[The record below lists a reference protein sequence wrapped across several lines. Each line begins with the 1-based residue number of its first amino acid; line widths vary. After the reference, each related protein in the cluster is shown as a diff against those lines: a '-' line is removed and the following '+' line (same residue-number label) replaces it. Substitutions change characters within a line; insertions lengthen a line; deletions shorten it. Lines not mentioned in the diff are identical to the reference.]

1 MWIVLSIVGVIAVG
15 LSAGLL
21 IDAPSRR
28 EIRDLPIAAVDFK
41 RLRDGTYEG
50 YYDGGKSKMRAA
62 RVRVTVAD
70 GAVTGIEALEGAT
83 DSEGKP
89 QEISKGLTIDDL
101 FGRVV
106 QAQTLQ
112 VDTITGATLTSK
124 ANLKAVEDALNQA
137 Q

>member
-1 MWIVLSIVGVIAVG
+1 MWIVLIIVGVIAAG

-21 IDAPSRR
+21 LDAPNRR

-50 YYDGGKSKMRAA
+50 YFDGGKSAMRAA
-62 RVRVTVAD
+62 RVRVIVSG
-70 GAVTGIEALEGAT
+70 GAVTDIDAVVEGG
-83 DSEGKP
+83 DGKP
-89 QEISKGLTIDDL
+89 QELSQGLTIDDL

-106 QAQTLQ
+106 AAQTLQ

>member
-1 MWIVLSIVGVIAVG
+1 MWIVLIIVGVIAVG
-15 LSAGLL
+15 IGAGLM
-21 IDAPSRR
+21 IDGPSRR

-41 RLRDGTYEG
+41 RLKDGTYEG

-62 RVRVTVAD
+62 RVRVTVAG
-70 GAVTGIEALEGAT
+70 GAVTGIEEVVEGG
-83 DSEGKP
+83 DGEP
-89 QEISKGLTIDDL
+89 QELSKGLTIDDL

-106 QAQTLQ
+106 AVQALQ

-124 ANLKAVEDALNQA
+124 ANLKAVEDALNKA